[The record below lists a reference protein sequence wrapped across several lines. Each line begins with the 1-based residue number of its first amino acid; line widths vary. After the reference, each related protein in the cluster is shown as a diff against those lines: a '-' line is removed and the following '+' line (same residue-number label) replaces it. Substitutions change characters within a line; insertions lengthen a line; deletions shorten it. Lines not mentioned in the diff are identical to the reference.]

1 MASAKGICNRSFS
14 MSLTKYFIDE
24 LSSNVSLR
32 NITISFE
39 MSNQIGNNNVHIN
52 VSNIKESSNVDLNY
66 QMRKLKRNKKNKG
79 KTLPI
84 H

>member
-1 MASAKGICNRSFS
+1 
-14 MSLTKYFIDE
+14 MSLTKYFIGE

-52 VSNIKESSNVDLNY
+52 VSIIKESSNVDLNY
-66 QMRKLKRNKKNKG
+66 QMRKLKSNKKNKG

>member
-1 MASAKGICNRSFS
+1 MASAKGICNRSFP
-14 MSLTKYFIDE
+14 MSLRKYFIGE

-52 VSNIKESSNVDLNY
+52 VSIIKESSNVDLNY
-66 QMRKLKRNKKNKG
+66 QMRKLKSNKKNKG

>member
-1 MASAKGICNRSFS
+1 MASAEGICNRSFS

-39 MSNQIGNNNVHIN
+39 MSNQIGNNVHIN

-66 QMRKLKRNKKNKG
+66 QMRKLKSNKKK
-79 KTLPI
+79 
-84 H
+84 

>member
-1 MASAKGICNRSFS
+1 

-52 VSNIKESSNVDLNY
+52 VSNIKESSNVDLSNE
-66 QMRKLKRNKKNKG
+66 KAKK
-79 KTLPI
+79 
-84 H
+84 

>member
-14 MSLTKYFIDE
+14 MSLAKYFIDE

-52 VSNIKESSNVDLNY
+52 VSNIKESSNVDLSNE
-66 QMRKLKRNKKNKG
+66 KAKK
-79 KTLPI
+79 
-84 H
+84 

>member
-1 MASAKGICNRSFS
+1 MASAEGICNRSFS

-39 MSNQIGNNNVHIN
+39 MSNQIGNNVHIN

-66 QMRKLKRNKKNKG
+66 QMRKLKSNKKNKG

>member
-1 MASAKGICNRSFS
+1 MASPKGICNRSFS

-39 MSNQIGNNNVHIN
+39 MSNQIGNNNVHTN

-66 QMRKLKRNKKNKG
+66 QMRKLKSNKKNKG